1 MVRKVRHLVLRDSGF
16 YARVSVPHA
25 LRVNVGKTEL
35 WAALSATSR
44 AEAIRRLPA
53 TVARLQGRIDAAR
66 AEAKAIRVK
75 ATPPRRGRSL
85 TRRQL
90 ALVHYEGQIQFDD
103 ELRNTDHRYAHEF
116 VDNSYVTA
124 LRGVISGAFDN
135 RGFLETVGRIAD
147 RYQRNRKSQRPIW
160 HTRVASGTARI
171 GSRRTG
177 IPHPRC

>member
-1 MVRKVRHLVLRDSGF
+1 MVRKVRHLVLRDSSF

-85 TRRQL
+85 TPGSWRL
-90 ALVHYEGQIQFDD
+90 FTTKVKYSLTTNCEI
-103 ELRNTDHRYAHEF
+103 
-116 VDNSYVTA
+116 
-124 LRGVISGAFDN
+124 
-135 RGFLETVGRIAD
+135 RIIAMPM
-147 RYQRNRKSQRPIW
+147 NL
-160 HTRVASGTARI
+160 
-171 GSRRTG
+171 
-177 IPHPRC
+177 